1 MYFASRLQ
9 AGRML
14 AEQLAPRYRY
24 ENCAVIALDDGGAM
38 VGAQIAM
45 QLHCV
50 LTMLDEPA
58 INVPIEP
65 EASDDLLSG
74 TMPVFNQHGSTGRE
88 IDRLVADNYGIAEQA
103 VLTKVHDLDKLFAAQ
118 GTISKE
124 LLKEHNVIFVSDGLR
139 TGFPVDLA
147 AQFLK
152 QVSINKMIVATP
164 LASTRAVDRMHVMA
178 DELYCMSVLTDYL
191 DTDHYYDKHDVPNHD
206 TVITTIKEIVLNWK

>member
-1 MYFASRLQ
+1 MYFASRLH

-14 AEQLAPRYRY
+14 AKQLAPKYRY

-45 QLHCV
+45 ELHCV

-58 INVPIEP
+58 INIPIEP

-74 TMPVFNQHGSTGRE
+74 TIPVFNQHGQTGRE

-103 VLTKVHDLDKLFAAQ
+103 VLAKVHDLDKLFSGQ
-118 GTISKE
+118 GTISKT
-124 LLKEHNVIFVSDGLR
+124 LLKEHNVIFVTDGLR

-152 QVSINKMIVATP
+152 AVSIQKMIVAAP

-178 DELYCMSVLTDYL
+178 DELYCLSVLTDYL
-191 DTDHYYDKHDVPNHD
+191 ETDHYYDKHDVPDHN
-206 TVITTIKEIVLNWK
+206 TVIKTIEQVVLNWK